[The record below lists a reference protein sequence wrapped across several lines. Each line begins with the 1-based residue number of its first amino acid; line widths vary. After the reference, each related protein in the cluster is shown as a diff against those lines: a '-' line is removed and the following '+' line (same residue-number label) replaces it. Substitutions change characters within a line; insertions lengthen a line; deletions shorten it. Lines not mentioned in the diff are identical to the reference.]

1 MYLDLIIIK
10 NSLVIILS
18 WKIFKL
24 FFTILTL
31 LLQFF
36 ELYNPSF
43 QFLYGSLLVRLMLL
57 STSVYSEMRF
67 SCIDIKTLCFI

>member
-1 MYLDLIIIK
+1 MYLDLIVIK

-43 QFLYGSLLVRLMLL
+43 QFLYGSLLVR
-57 STSVYSEMRF
+57 
-67 SCIDIKTLCFI
+67 